1 MIKIN
6 FKKFGLYFFFLIV
19 FSVVVYS
26 INPGHPLNEIQGYFN
41 GDTDLSMSI
50 PKFQSAI
57 GDCTGGQLMTVIK
70 PDGTVVCDDLKPIWG
85 APSSITARG
94 SSKGDMGGY
103 VGMAAYCTGAGEHV
117 CDAEELTAWMQTG
130 RENITG
136 WIHSGVRTD
145 DGDKAYG
152 DCAGWRVSDDLN
164 YGNYWNSYRPGVSKC
179 SISKN
184 ILCCKY

>member
-1 MIKIN
+1 M
-6 FKKFGLYFFFLIV
+6 KKTKYLLIILGLFMAPAVLACVSHNVSGWAWSDNIGWISMNCNNRGGAVDYGVDFNENTGAMSGYAWSSNIGWID
-19 FSVVVYS
+19 FSGAS
-26 INPGHPLNEIQGYFN
+26 INLAN
-41 GDTDLSMSI
+41 G
-50 PKFQSAI
+50 
-57 GDCTGGQLMTVIK
+57 
-70 PDGTVVCDDLKPIWG
+70 
-85 APSSITARG
+85 
-94 SSKGDMGGY
+94 
-103 VGMAAYCTGAGEHV
+103 
-117 CDAEELTAWMQTG
+117 
-130 RENITG
+130 NITG